1 MQSHIIKLRESYERF
16 AEYQNIAKHEA
27 AVETASLVPYA
38 LGYIG
43 ALEIRPEELEA
54 TNERLQGKID
64 HLEKIIN
71 YLAGNLSGDGD
82 QTDCD
87 HSHLACQYRDGYL
100 CKAGHEKQ
108 KQCWINVASSD
119 ISRGF
124 YE

>member
-1 MQSHIIKLRESYERF
+1 MKAHVIKMRESYERF
-16 AEYQNIAKHEA
+16 AAYENTAKQDA
-27 AVETASLVPYA
+27 AFETASLVPYA

-43 ALEIRPEELEA
+43 ALEIRTEELEA

-71 YLAGNLSGDGD
+71 YLAGNLSGNDD

-87 HSHLACQYRDGYL
+87 HSHLACQYRDGYR